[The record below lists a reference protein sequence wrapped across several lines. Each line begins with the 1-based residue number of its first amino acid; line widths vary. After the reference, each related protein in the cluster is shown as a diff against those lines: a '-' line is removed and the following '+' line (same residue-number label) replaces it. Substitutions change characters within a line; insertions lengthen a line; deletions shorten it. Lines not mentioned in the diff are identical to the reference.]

1 MCGAMNC
8 RPASLHTYV
17 LTRRLKCDIS
27 LAFFTVALPLP
38 SSSRYGKVTHSFLS
52 SRGFGNVSFHDA
64 ASMEGAL
71 EAGQWHIISGRR
83 CEVGSQRGFS
93 TADWG
98 SDWRR

>member
-1 MCGAMNC
+1 MVRELPTVHCIHTD
-8 RPASLHTYV
+8 LHV
-17 LTRRLKCDIS
+17 ES
-27 LAFFTVALPLP
+27 NAAFPSPSSPSPSLPLP

-83 CEVGSQRGFS
+83 CEVGSQRGF
-93 TADWG
+93 DG
-98 SDWRR
+98 RVG